1 MIQKKILEKIEN
13 CLIENK
19 EFSKLDFSKLSL
31 SIPKNISHGDF
42 STNFA
47 LIISS
52 ELKINPNELAKKM
65 TSALLATQDAFFVS
79 VNVVEPGFINFKIA
93 DQVYQDYLKEINE
106 HGNQFGSSSNK
117 QKKVLIKTKV

>member
-13 CLIENK
+13 CLIENE

-52 ELKINPNELAKKM
+52 ELKTNPNELANKM
-65 TSALLATQDAFFVS
+65 TSALLAKKDTFFKS
-79 VNVVEPGFINFKIA
+79 VNVVEPGFVNFQIA
-93 DQVYQDYLKEINE
+93 DQVYQDYLKEINN
-106 HGNQFGSSSNK
+106 HGNRFGSS
-117 QKKVLIKTKV
+117 KKK